1 MKGCSALTVS
11 VCPAAGCMV
20 FVLLMVEL
28 LFGLVGSVLGNLA
41 ALDPSSRASEVAF
54 MVSYS
59 MLFAALVWLGGSAKA
74 GCEAKAHERRR
85 RKQLLLSW
93 LNKPLLY
100 ATIYTALALLS
111 LPLVACPAELAL
123 KTVVAS
129 LVMTLAPLIPLTLAR
144 RFMDVT
150 LPPAEVTLHMLV
162 CCCAR
167 QPAEMLRSSS
177 CGAFCR
183 NNRMRE
189 QREGNVYTRCLLRQ
203 SANAFGGPI
212 HCHAAHL
219 NCCQCQ
225 ALMGRQDP

>member
-1 MKGCSALTVS
+1 
-11 VCPAAGCMV
+11 MV

-150 LPPAEVTLHMLV
+150 LPPAEEQQD
-162 CCCAR
+162 AR
-167 QPAEMLRSSS
+167 AARGECIHQTTSTANDIEAPAAASSS
-177 CGAFCR
+177 EATQIG
-183 NNRMRE
+183 
-189 QREGNVYTRCLLRQ
+189 
-203 SANAFGGPI
+203 SAK
-212 HCHAAHL
+212 L
-219 NCCQCQ
+219 
-225 ALMGRQDP
+225 